1 MEKLSHMRITET
13 QSTTKVSEQVK
24 NEKAGQKKVEV
35 DIYDSEDSAIDDSD
49 SDQSD
54 SQRMDNSA

>member
-54 SQRMDNSA
+54 SQRMDKPA